1 MAILFL
7 NCSPLTHKV
16 MQKIETPFKIFKEGF
31 RSPFGM
37 FYIRTKT
44 DEEKDSISFKD
55 WFGDDHL

>member
-1 MAILFL
+1 
-7 NCSPLTHKV
+7 